1 MRSRRYSSNTQNI
14 LSGPLYLNTR
24 RSVLSD
30 IQTPRSDIYKT
41 LLGVFHPLSK
51 HEIQEI
57 QPWSGNKTLT
67 QRAISWGVVSYF
79 RCFTKHWWER
89 FIYQSS
95 FSLDIRW
102 KALCFFSQKNNL
114 RFPITITLP
123 FPVFD
128 TGVTLRVKATRT
140 CLPWCSLDFTSRAS
154 STRWSLPSLVS
165 QNLIFA
171 DGQEKST
178 IITFRVGQNQTCVSC

>member
-1 MRSRRYSSNTQNI
+1 MF
-14 LSGPLYLNTR
+14 YLISKHR
-24 RSVLSD
+24 EV
-30 IQTPRSDIYKT
+30 IYKT
-41 LLGVFHPLSK
+41 LLGVFHLMSK
-51 HEIQEI
+51 HEIQEV

-79 RCFTKHWWER
+79 RCFPKHWWEC

-102 KALCFFSQKNNL
+102 KALCFFWQKNNL
-114 RFPITITLP
+114 RFPITITLL

-128 TGVTLRVKATRT
+128 TGVTLRVKAIRT
-140 CLPWCSLDFTSRAS
+140 CLLWCSLDFTSRAS

-165 QNLIFA
+165 ENLMFE
-171 DGQEKST
+171 G
-178 IITFRVGQNQTCVSC
+178 G